1 MHMNLVDCFVVE
13 IIGKPKLKYGK
24 WFLRVKADSYG
35 SVSETELMF
44 KTEEEALNVV
54 AGHHFP

>member
-1 MHMNLVDCFVVE
+1 MNLVDCFVVE